1 MEKLDAWIKS
11 SVKPFL
17 KLSGEQEDYHYFL
30 RDEMR
35 PIICDENAFYSC
47 ADGVVVYNKILRSG
61 NQKIDTKGVEY
72 SVNDVL
78 GKEGLLDGPFLICGV
93 FMTFADIHLN
103 RAPYSSIINYEML
116 DPIESFNISMDATE
130 ERIFGDLKIRKFE
143 KSRENQYLK
152 NNARMLNRFYIPSLD
167 YSYYIVQIADY
178 EVNVIQHFTTKQKSM
193 FHQGE
198 RFSFVRWG
206 SQCDLIMPLRKDIKI
221 KPLIP
226 EMVHVKAGIDKVASF
241 VVK

>member
-1 MEKLDAWIKS
+1 MEKLDSWIKT

-17 KLSGEQEDYHYFL
+17 KMSSEKEDYQYFL
-30 RDEMR
+30 RDELR
-35 PIICDENAFYSC
+35 PIIYDENAFYSC
-47 ADGVVVYNKILRSG
+47 ADGVVVYNKILQSSR
-61 NQKIDTKGVEY
+61 QKIDTKGVKY
-72 SVNDVL
+72 SVDEIL
-78 GKEGLLDGPFLICGV
+78 GKDDIINGSFLICGV

-103 RAPYSSIINYEML
+103 RVPYSSIINYEML
-116 DPIESFNISMDATE
+116 DPIESFNVSMDATE
-130 ERIFGDLKIRKFE
+130 QRIFGDLLKRKFE
-143 KSRENQYLK
+143 KPRENQYLK

-178 EVNVIQHFTTKQKSM
+178 EVNVIQHFTTKQKTL

-206 SQCDLIMPLRKDIKI
+206 SQCDLIMPLRKDIDI
-221 KPLIP
+221 KPIMP
-226 EMVHVKAGIDKVASF
+226 SMVHVKAGIDKVASF